1 MVGDLVIRR
10 HFPSQA
16 DGTVY
21 LTEGGQET
29 EIMYRFGHDF
39 PEFAMFTLLDQPQ
52 AEAGVDL
59 VTAMTF
65 NSVPEAVGVA
75 RAAARLD
82 LPLCISFTLDSETS
96 RLLEQIVRQV
106 KLARRTESTT

>member
-1 MVGDLVIRR
+1 M
-10 HFPSQA
+10 
-16 DGTVY
+16 
-21 LTEGGQET
+21 
-29 EIMYRFGHDF
+29 
-39 PEFAMFTLLDQPQ
+39 
-52 AEAGVDL
+52 DL